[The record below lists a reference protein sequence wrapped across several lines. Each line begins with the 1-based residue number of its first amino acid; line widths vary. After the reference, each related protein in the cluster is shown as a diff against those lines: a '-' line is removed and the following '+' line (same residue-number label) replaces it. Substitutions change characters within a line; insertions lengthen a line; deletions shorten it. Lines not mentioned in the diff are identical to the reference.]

1 MSVMSV
7 RIDDQKK
14 QALKIIASIEGK
26 SMGGI
31 VAELIETYIDEKKE
45 VLIHLSERENLKE
58 LMKMSEF
65 SFSEWDNQED
75 DIYNNL

>member
-1 MSVMSV
+1 MTK
-7 RIDDQKK
+7 KK

-26 SMGGI
+26 SMGEI

-45 VLIHLSERENLKE
+45 VMIHLSERKNLKE

>member
-1 MSVMSV
+1 MSV

-45 VLIHLSERENLKE
+45 VLINLSEG
-58 LMKMSEF
+58 
-65 SFSEWDNQED
+65 
-75 DIYNNL
+75 Y